1 MYGVDQIGN
10 IWKANSFW
18 VKKQCV
24 VSKSW
29 YFDYRTWQGKICI
42 VNEFPHMCPNAQPS
56 HVEENVSYVVLKWW
70 CGWWTNGWALAC
82 IDECFLVSRRIW
94 YCSMV
99 QHLSYNLWNASLG
112 IISLLRSCFT
122 NVTICSNS
130 FTHIPKRVGKD
141 GHTWTFFW
149 VLRIVIKFE

>member
-1 MYGVDQIGN
+1 MHTTSWNQKVNHFYIVGVVELCITV
-10 IWKANSFW
+10 ILLLK
-18 VKKQCV
+18 CV
-24 VSKSW
+24 
-29 YFDYRTWQGKICI
+29 QGKIGI
-42 VNEFPHMCPNAQPS
+42 VDESPNQHPYNDSS
-56 HVEENVSYVVLKWW
+56 HIVENVRLSRVHTRMVRMMDK
-70 CGWWTNGWALAC
+70 GHALAC